1 MKKILACLLSLT
13 LLISLGLDTTVFA
26 GQISDK
32 KDELN
37 QVEEQQTEV
46 SNNLDELAGKIEE
59 QKQVVEELQ
68 GEIRIKQEEI
78 QTTEEEIKQIKA
90 DIVERRD
97 GLNSRLRAMYKNG
110 SVGYLDVL
118 LGSNSLSEFLDN
130 VEMIQKIYKADQDTL
145 TQLKQ
150 QEDELKQ
157 KQTELKEEKAEIGVK
172 VEESE
177 AKQAE
182 LQENINTLQSKLE
195 ELNQEAESLN
205 SEIKRLQEEN
215 RKKREERERQRR
227 LQQQQEQQQ
236 EQGDEEPGN
245 VDVDYNGGPF
255 VWPTTSTYIT
265 SEFGYRVHPITGIYT
280 GHTGIDI
287 GAGMDSPVYAAAD
300 GTVIIAGWYGGY
312 GYAVVIDHGGGISTL
327 YGHNNSL
334 NVSVG
339 DEVSQGQV
347 IAASGST
354 GNSTGPHV
362 HFEVRVN
369 GACVDP
375 MGYF

>member
-1 MKKILACLLSLT
+1 MKKIVAFLLSLT
-13 LLISLGLDTTVFA
+13 LIISLGFDTVVFA
-26 GQISDK
+26 GQLSDK

-37 QVEEQQTEV
+37 QVEQQQEEV
-46 SNNLDELAGKIEE
+46 NNSLDELAGEIEE
-59 QKQVVEELQ
+59 QKAVVEGLQ
-68 GEIRIKQEEI
+68 SEIRNKQEAI
-78 QTTEEEIKQIKA
+78 ASTEEDIKQIKS

-97 GLNSRLRAMYKNG
+97 GLNKRLRAMYKNG
-110 SVGYLDVL
+110 SVGYLDIL

-130 VEMIQKIYKADQDTL
+130 VEMIQRIYKADQETL
-145 TQLKQ
+145 GLLEKQ
-150 QEDELKQ
+150 EEKLNQ
-157 KQTELKEEKAEIGVK
+157 KQADLENEKAELSVK
-172 VEESE
+172 VTESE
-177 AKQAE
+177 EKQE
-182 LQENINTLQSKLE
+182 QLQTNIDKLQSKLE
-195 ELNQEAESLN
+195 ELNQEAEGLN

-215 RKKREERERQRR
+215 RRKREERKR
-227 LQQQQEQQQ
+227 QQQQQQQQQ
-236 EQGDEEPGN
+236 EQGDDEPGN

-287 GAGMDSPVYAAAD
+287 GVGMNSPVYASAS
-300 GTVIIAGWYGGY
+300 GTVIISGWYGGY

-339 DEVSQGQV
+339 EEVSQGQV

-354 GNSTGPHV
+354 GNSTGPHL
-362 HFEVRVN
+362 HFEVRVD